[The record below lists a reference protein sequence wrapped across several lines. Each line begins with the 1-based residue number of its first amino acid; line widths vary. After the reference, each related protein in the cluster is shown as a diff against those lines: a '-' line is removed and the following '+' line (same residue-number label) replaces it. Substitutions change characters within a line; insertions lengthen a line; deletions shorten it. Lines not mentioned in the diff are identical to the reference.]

1 MEENHMAGAPVTEP
15 DLQKLNDS
23 FAIPGV
29 AQIVPGNDGQPKI
42 KITSAAA
49 SAEIYLHGA
58 HITSWVP
65 AGVEEVFFLSSR
77 AQYHDGKAIRG
88 GVPICFPW
96 FNAKTDD
103 PKAPSHGLVRTRSWG
118 LESIVHEGN
127 SIAVSL
133 STASDEATR
142 KWWPHEF
149 HAVQRITIS
158 SHLQMELI
166 VTNTGAAPFT
176 FQEALHTYYRVGNV
190 REVRIASLDGVSYND
205 NTEGNIEKVQHGD
218 NLFTQRT
225 DNAYIDTTSD
235 LVLTD
240 PSLNRRIL
248 IGKQNSHNTVVWNP
262 WDELAAGMADLGD
275 EWPHFVCVEAAN
287 IRANAI
293 TLQPGEQHTM
303 TATIRV
309 EGLS

>member
-1 MEENHMAGAPVTEP
+1 MATTTL
-15 DLQKLNDS
+15 DLQQLNDT

-42 KITSAAA
+42 KITSVAA

-58 HITSWVP
+58 HVTSWVP
-65 AGVEEVFFLSSR
+65 SGAEEVLFLSSK
-77 AQYHDGKAIRG
+77 AQYQEGKAIRG

-96 FNAKTDD
+96 FNVKTDD
-103 PKAPSHGLVRTRSWG
+103 PKAPSHGLVRTKTWD
-118 LESIVHEGN
+118 LESITHEGN
-127 SIAVSL
+127 AIAVSL

-149 HAVQRITIS
+149 RAVQRITIS
-158 SHLQMELI
+158 SHLQMELTA
-166 VTNTGAAPFT
+166 TNTGAEPFT

-190 REVRIASLDGVSYND
+190 RHVRIVGLDHLSYLD
-205 NTEGNIEKVQHGD
+205 NTEGNVEKLQYGD
-218 NLFTQRT
+218 NTFTQRI
-225 DNAYIDTTSD
+225 DNAYLNTEAA

-240 PSLNRRIL
+240 PTLHRRIL
-248 IGKQNSHNTVVWNP
+248 IGKQNSRNTVVWNP
-262 WDELAAGMADLGD
+262 WAELASGMADLGD
-275 EWPHFVCVEAAN
+275 EWPHLLCVEAAN

-303 TATIRV
+303 TANIRA
-309 EGLS
+309 ERLDQ

>member
-1 MEENHMAGAPVTEP
+1 MATTTL
-15 DLQKLNDS
+15 DLQQLNDS
-23 FAIPGV
+23 FAIPGI

-42 KITSAAA
+42 KITSVAA

-58 HITSWVP
+58 HLTSWIP
-65 AGVEEVFFLSSR
+65 AGAEEVLFLSSK
-77 AQYHDGKAIRG
+77 AQYQDGKAIRG

-103 PKAPSHGLVRTRSWG
+103 PKAPSHGLVRTKTWE
-118 LESIVHEGN
+118 LDSITHEGN
-127 SIAVSL
+127 AIAVTL

-149 HAVQRITIS
+149 RAEQRITIS

-166 VTNTGAAPFT
+166 VSNTGGGPLT

-190 REVRIASLDGVSYND
+190 RYVRLVGLDHLSYLD
-205 NTEGNIEKVQHGD
+205 NTEGNVEKLQYGD
-218 NLFTQRT
+218 NTFTQRI
-225 DNAYIDTTSD
+225 DNAYLNTEAELELIDS
-235 LVLTD
+235 
-240 PSLNRRIL
+240 SLKRRIR
-248 IGKQNSHNTVVWNP
+248 IAKQNSHNTVVWNP
-262 WDELAAGMADLGD
+262 WAELAAGMADLGD

-287 IRANAI
+287 IRANAV

-303 TATIRV
+303 TAIIKV
-309 EGLS
+309 EGWE

>member
-1 MEENHMAGAPVTEP
+1 MATAPAL
-15 DLQKLNDS
+15 DLQSWNDS
-23 FAIPGV
+23 FAIPGI

-42 KITSAAA
+42 RITSVAA

-58 HITSWVP
+58 HLTSWIP
-65 AGVEEVFFLSSR
+65 ASGEEVIFLSSK
-77 AQYHDGKAIRG
+77 AQYQDGKAIRG
-88 GVPICFPW
+88 GVPVCFPW

-103 PKAPSHGLVRTRSWG
+103 PKAPSHGLVRTTTWE
-118 LESIVHEGN
+118 LESIIHEGN
-127 SIAVSL
+127 AIAVTL
-133 STASDEATR
+133 SSASDEATR

-149 HAVQRITIS
+149 RAMQRITIS

-190 REVRIASLDGVSYND
+190 REVRLASLDGVTYQD
-205 NTEGNIEKVQHGD
+205 NTQGNIEKLQHGD
-218 NLFTQRT
+218 NLCTRRI
-225 DNAYIDTTSD
+225 DNAYLNTEAE

-240 PSLNRRIL
+240 PSLNRRIH

-262 WDELAAGMADLGD
+262 WEELAAGMADLGD
-275 EWPHFVCVEAAN
+275 EWPHFLCVEAAN

-303 TATIRV
+303 TAIIQV
-309 EGLS
+309 ESLA